1 MARLNGSMARA
12 KPVAT
17 LEFRFSPQMSGYPQK
32 EKRKEKKEKEGGEEE
47 FKLQLHKSN

>member
-1 MARLNGSMARA
+1 MMQHEESYGSG
-12 KPVAT
+12 PG
-17 LEFRFSPQMSGYPQK
+17 FPPQMSGYPQK